1 MMLQLFIYNQRF
13 IIKTTILRKKS
24 KKLALDRSKLQNK
37 VAKNGNEF
45 TIASYQPMILSN
57 SNPNRRKEI
66 LRGVLCVSI
75 IVVGITHFVK
85 PEQYARIVPP
95 QLPNPVEL
103 VYISGF
109 FEILGGIGLLI
120 PYVSVAAAWGLI
132 ALFVAVF
139 PANINLAINNIAI
152 EGIPHSQ
159 FLYWVR
165 LPFQAVLI
173 AWAWWYTRNPKEQP
187 GASLVEKQIQS
198 LANRS

>member
-1 MMLQLFIYNQRF
+1 MG
-13 IIKTTILRKKS
+13 
-24 KKLALDRSKLQNK
+24 RSTPQNN
-37 VAKNGNEF
+37 VAMNVNEF
-45 TIASYQPMILSN
+45 TIASYQPMTLGN

-66 LRGVLCVSI
+66 LRGILSVSI
-75 IVVGITHFVK
+75 IVVGITHFLK

-152 EGIPHSQ
+152 DGIPHSQ
-159 FLYWVR
+159 LLYWIR

-173 AWAWWYTRNPKEQP
+173 AWAWWYTRNPQEQP
-187 GASLVEKQIQS
+187 GASLVEKQIQL
-198 LANRS
+198 LANR